1 MKKAVQLMKRLSPS
15 LSTIF
20 DFNSPAHSLLSSS
33 PWWSAS
39 QPRGLKVNAIHII
52 DLEHKRQRGRGGAL
66 MQMELRDVDNGN
78 KVSLRFGPEEP
89 VERVVVE
96 EKSFTI
102 TCLYKENNAA
112 FLFEDQTFDQLQVPL
127 DLFGK
132 SAAYL
137 KEEMKVRL
145 QLYDGR
151 PLTAAV
157 PKRVTC
163 TIKETQTPMKGVSAT
178 HRYKKALL
186 DNGLAVQ
193 VPPYLDAGE
202 EIIINTED
210 DSYIGREHVAISP
223 VINSFLFQGKLI
235 AVHPNR
241 SYNLKKKWDEDF
253 EIVEAG
259 HRRDLGPCI
268 ADRMELLLRAWDP
281 IQYLVWRVE
290 PDRSDT
296 RIQGMAQPALALET
310 HPGSALPGAMEA
322 AVAPTAA
329 LSSCIDNSGRNA
341 PRSWS
346 NSYGYGRE

>member
-1 MKKAVQLMKRLSPS
+1 MDNLTLELQVSMKKAVQLVKRLSPS

-20 DFNSPAHSLLSSS
+20 NFNSPAHSLLSSS

-39 QPRGLKVNAIHII
+39 QPRGLKVNAIHVNHLYFFL

-163 TIKETQTPMKGVSAT
+163 TIKETQTPMKGFSAT
-178 HRYKKALL
+178 HRYDFNMYKKALL

-193 VPPYLDAGE
+193 VPPYLDTGE
-202 EIIINTED
+202 EIIINTEN
-210 DSYIGREHVAISP
+210 DSYLGREHVAISP

-253 EIVEAG
+253 EIGGVA
-259 HRRDLGPCI
+259 
-268 ADRMELLLRAWDP
+268 
-281 IQYLVWRVE
+281 
-290 PDRSDT
+290 
-296 RIQGMAQPALALET
+296 
-310 HPGSALPGAMEA
+310 AMFIPNF
-322 AVAPTAA
+322 V
-329 LSSCIDNSGRNA
+329 I
-341 PRSWS
+341 
-346 NSYGYGRE
+346 

>member
-1 MKKAVQLMKRLSPS
+1 MKKGVQLVKRLSPS

-20 DFNSPAHSLLSSS
+20 NFNSPAHSLLSSS

-39 QPRGLKVNAIHII
+39 QHRGVKVNAIHLRPGNVIENSGRI
-52 DLEHKRQRGRGGAL
+52 YQIVELEHKRQRGRGGAL

-78 KVSLRFGPEEP
+78 KLSLRFGPDEP

-151 PLTAAV
+151 ALTAAV

-193 VPPYLDAGE
+193 VNCFIFSMAELLVKWE
-202 EIIINTED
+202 
-210 DSYIGREHVAISP
+210 
-223 VINSFLFQGKLI
+223 L
-235 AVHPNR
+235 
-241 SYNLKKKWDEDF
+241 SYNS
-253 EIVEAG
+253 I
-259 HRRDLGPCI
+259 
-268 ADRMELLLRAWDP
+268 
-281 IQYLVWRVE
+281 
-290 PDRSDT
+290 
-296 RIQGMAQPALALET
+296 LAKL
-310 HPGSALPGAMEA
+310 
-322 AVAPTAA
+322 
-329 LSSCIDNSGRNA
+329 
-341 PRSWS
+341 
-346 NSYGYGRE
+346 